1 MIKSSLSWYVSVV
14 CERQARAGEVVV
26 FKHINYCNG
35 KVYSVVVLNTQ
46 SATSLLKD
54 FAFYTIL
61 T

>member
-1 MIKSSLSWYVSVV
+1 M
-14 CERQARAGEVVV
+14 V